1 MMIDCGDPTAVT
13 IKFFIKRTSFISRI
27 GMALKLIFG
36 VYPDQEVL
44 LPPNNVKELREA
56 LQNWEWENIE
66 VKDEY

>member
-1 MMIDCGDPTAVT
+1 
-13 IKFFIKRTSFISRI
+13 
-27 GMALKLIFG
+27 MALKLIFG